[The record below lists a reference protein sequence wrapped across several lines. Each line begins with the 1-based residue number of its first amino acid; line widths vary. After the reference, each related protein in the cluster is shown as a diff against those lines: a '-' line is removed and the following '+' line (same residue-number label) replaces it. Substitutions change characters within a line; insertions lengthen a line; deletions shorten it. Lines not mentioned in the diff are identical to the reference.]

1 MFSYSQKLKSS
12 QLIQPIFIEEGLK
25 SPKIIKGLGQNY
37 SHTLKSAKKMIES
50 DLKRGVKNFIF
61 FIVPKKKQSRPQN
74 FDFHY
79 KSLSNIKKKF
89 GKRIIM
95 IVDTCLCS
103 ITTDGHCG
111 ITHHNK
117 INLKE
122 THKSLGLAALT
133 FINAGADIIAP
144 SDMMKGTTKYLKSL
158 FNKKKINTPI
168 MSYSTKFFSS
178 FYGPFR
184 NAVDSYNNLQGSSKE
199 TYQMDF
205 ANITEASL
213 EIKLD
218 INEGADMIIIKPG
231 LPYLDIVSRI
241 KDKYSVPV
249 FSYHVSGEYS
259 MIKAAAEK
267 KYIEEKATVLEAMY
281 CFKRA
286 GCNAVL
292 TYYTPEILKW
302 LDDK

>member
-37 SHTLKSAKKMIES
+37 SHTIESAKKIIES
-50 DLKRGVKNFIF
+50 DLKSGVKNFIF
-61 FIVPKKKQSRPQN
+61 FIVPKKKQPRPQN

-89 GKRIIM
+89 GKKIIM

-103 ITTDGHCG
+103 ITIDGHCG
-111 ITHHNK
+111 ITDHNK

-158 FNKKKINTPI
+158 FNKKKIKTPI

-184 NAVDSYNNLQGSSKE
+184 NAAKSSPKKFDRSSYQLPVNDRKKALQSSI
-199 TYQMDF
+199 
-205 ANITEASL
+205 ANAKQGASFL
-213 EIKLD
+213 
-218 INEGADMIIIKPG
+218 MVKPG
-231 LPYLDIVSRI
+231 ITSIDLIRDIKNKTKLPTGAYQ
-241 KDKYSVPV
+241 
-249 FSYHVSGEYS
+249 VSGEYAS
-259 MIKAAAEK
+259 LQYLSKHKLGDFK
-267 KYIEEKATVLEAMY
+267 KLYKESLTAIH
-281 CFKRA
+281 RA
-286 GCNAVL
+286 GANFII
-292 TYYTPEILKW
+292 TYGARDIAKNL
-302 LDDK
+302 